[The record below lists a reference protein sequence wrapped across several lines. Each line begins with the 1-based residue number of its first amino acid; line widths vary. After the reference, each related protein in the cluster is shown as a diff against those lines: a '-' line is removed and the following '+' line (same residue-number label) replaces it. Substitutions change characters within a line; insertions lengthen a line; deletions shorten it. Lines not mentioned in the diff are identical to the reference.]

1 MKFIIVGSLL
11 VFSPIIL
18 MAQEDSTF
26 LKRNEKNKMEIKDS
40 LNNKLLIVPQLPPRS
55 LIIKMKDLQKIKM
68 LNEDDFIV
76 IDDTANFSED
86 DLAGG
91 LSEKELTSYK
101 KNKEAIKRLI
111 KLPPSEEETYPT
123 IAKIRNILGAAKTI
137 GVIIILLLSIL

>member
-18 MAQEDSTF
+18 MAQEDSTL

-40 LNNKLLIVPQLPPRS
+40 LKNELLIVPQLPPRT
-55 LIIKMKDLQKIKM
+55 LIIKMKDLQEIKN
-68 LNEDDFIV
+68 LREHPFIV
-76 IDDTANFSED
+76 IDDTSSFSADE
-86 DLAGG
+86 LTSG
-91 LSEKELTSYK
+91 LSEEELARYK
-101 KNKEAIKRLI
+101 KNKDAVKSLI

-123 IAKIRNILGAAKTI
+123 LAKIRKILGAAKTI